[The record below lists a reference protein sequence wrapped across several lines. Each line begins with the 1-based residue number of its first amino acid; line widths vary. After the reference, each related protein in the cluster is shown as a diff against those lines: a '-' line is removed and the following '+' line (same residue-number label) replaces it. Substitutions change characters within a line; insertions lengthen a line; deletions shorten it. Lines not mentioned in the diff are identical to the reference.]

1 MRHAAP
7 LPFSARRGG
16 LVLRGLM
23 CLLAALMIAGCGTK
37 GSEYDKTANWSAE
50 QLYKD
55 AKEEMSASNWEQART
70 RLQAIESR
78 YPFGLYAQQALI
90 DLAYVN
96 WKDNEPEQA
105 LATIDRF
112 QQLYPNHPGT
122 DYMLYLKGLVSF
134 TPSSAF
140 MSNLTGQDPSE
151 RDPKGLRQS
160 YDAFNELVKRF
171 PNSRYADDARARLTW
186 LVNNIAMNEVHV
198 ARYYY
203 ERDAYVAAVNRAQT
217 VITDFDGAPA
227 AEEALYIMYLSY
239 DKLGMESLRDDV
251 KRVLDTNYPDS
262 KFLAQGYQAGS
273 SWWNPFSWN

>member
-1 MRHAAP
+1 MPHAAP
-7 LPFSARRGG
+7 LPSLSRRGG
-16 LVLRGLM
+16 LVLRGILV
-23 CLLAALMIAGCGTK
+23 LLTALLIAGCGTK
-37 GSEYDKTANWSAE
+37 GAEYDKTANWTAE

-55 AKEEMSASNWEQART
+55 AKEEISASNWNDART

-134 TPSSAF
+134 TPASAF
-140 MSNLTGQDPSE
+140 MANITGQDPSE

-160 YDAFNELVKRF
+160 YDAFNELVRRY
-171 PNSRYADDARARLTW
+171 PESRYAADAKERLTW

-203 ERDAYVAAVNRAQT
+203 ERDAYVAAINRAQT

-227 AEEALYIMYLSY
+227 TEEALYIMYLSY
-239 DKLGMESLRDDV
+239 DKLGLEDLRNDV
-251 KRVLDTNYPDS
+251 KRVMDANYPDS
-262 KFLAQGYQAGS
+262 RFMAQGWQADK
-273 SWWNPFSWN
+273 SWWNPFGWH